1 MPDNQDRGDK
11 GGYPGGSYDRRL
23 SLIYI
28 IIGIALVIAGIFR
41 GEAVTV
47 FNKATRICMECIGI
61 G

>member
-1 MPDNQDRGDK
+1 MK
-11 GGYPGGSYDRRL
+11 
-23 SLIYI
+23 LIATKKQKIISILLI

-47 FNKATRICMECIGI
+47 FNKASRICLECIGI